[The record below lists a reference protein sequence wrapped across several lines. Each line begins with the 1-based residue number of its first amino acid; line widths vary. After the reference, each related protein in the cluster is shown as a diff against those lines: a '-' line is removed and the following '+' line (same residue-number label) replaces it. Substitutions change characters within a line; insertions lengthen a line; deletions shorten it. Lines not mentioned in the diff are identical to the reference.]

1 MKRLSITLA
10 ALLAALLPAAFGLW
24 GNASFSQEV
33 PVRVPASA
41 EVVTPTVPT
50 ASATTDDHGGD
61 TPRDQRTEPGDD
73 RDTPSATST
82 TPSGTRTTEAGDD
95 HGGDIPRDQRTEP
108 GDDRDAG
115 TSGSGSGSSG
125 PGSGGSGTD
134 DNSGSGSGSSG
145 SGSSGSGHSGSGRS
159 DGWVRD
165 TTRQGTA
172 STVSTPGGVETVAG
186 AGWSIQSSLP

>member
-10 ALLAALLPAAFGLW
+10 ALLAALLPAAVGLW

-50 ASATTDDHGGD
+50 GSATTVDDHGGD

-73 RDTPSATST
+73 RDS
-82 TPSGTRTTEAGDD
+82 
-95 HGGDIPRDQRTEP
+95 
-108 GDDRDAG
+108 G

-125 PGSGGSGTD
+125 PGSGGSG
-134 DNSGSGSGSSG
+134 
-145 SGSSGSGHSGSGRS
+145 HSGSGVSGS
-159 DGWVRD
+159 DD
-165 TTRQGTA
+165 SATDDH
-172 STVSTPGGVETVAG
+172 GGHG
-186 AGWSIQSSLP
+186 SDD

>member
-10 ALLAALLPAAFGLW
+10 ALLAALLPAAVGLW

-50 ASATTDDHGGD
+50 GSATTVDDHGGD

-73 RDTPSATST
+73 RDS
-82 TPSGTRTTEAGDD
+82 
-95 HGGDIPRDQRTEP
+95 
-108 GDDRDAG
+108 G

-125 PGSGGSGTD
+125 TGSGGSGSD
-134 DNSGSGSGSSG
+134 DSSGSGSDGSGSGGSGSGSSG
-145 SGSSGSGHSGSGRS
+145 SGSSGSGHSGSGVSGS
-159 DGWVRD
+159 DD
-165 TTRQGTA
+165 SATDDH
-172 STVSTPGGVETVAG
+172 GGHG
-186 AGWSIQSSLP
+186 SDD